1 MLSIIL
7 FLSFLCSKTTEMQQ
21 LALDD
26 PIAAGGGGGGGGI
39 PGVWAS
45 LCCEL

>member
-26 PIAAGGGGGGGGI
+26 PIAAGDGGGGI

>member
-26 PIAAGGGGGGGGI
+26 PIAAGGGGI